1 MSGLLSKATAAE
13 ETTSSKP
20 AEEEAKADTDVLAQ
34 AIEQSDGPDIST
46 ILTSAGWAVIVVG
59 GLLSLQ
65 GGAWGLIV
73 VLGVLVVGIGAAL
86 CRPTHVRIGC

>member
-13 ETTSSKP
+13 ETTPSKP
-20 AEEEAKADTDVLAQ
+20 AEEEAKADTSALAQ
-34 AIEQSDGPDIST
+34 AIEQSEGPDIST
-46 ILTSAGWAVIVVG
+46 ILTSVGWAVIVIG

-73 VLGVLVVGIGAAL
+73 VLGVLVIGIGAFMQANTCQNL
-86 CRPTHVRIGC
+86 A